1 MFSCC
6 LIFSSCYTLAR
17 PFGRI
22 RILGLRFQWP
32 QPLGLANRRR
42 ELLRWFTV
50 MSEAWQAREN
60 GVGTRF
66 FALKATGA
74 GGSQFACSRTSI
86 TIASWIDLWLD
97 ATMSRIFS
105 PTAGHT

>member
-6 LIFSSCYTLAR
+6 LIFSSCFTLAR

-32 QPLGLANRRR
+32 QPLGLADRRR
-42 ELLRWFTV
+42 ELLRWFTAV
-50 MSEAWQAREN
+50 SEAWQARGN

-66 FALKATGA
+66 FA
-74 GGSQFACSRTSI
+74 R
-86 TIASWIDLWLD
+86 
-97 ATMSRIFS
+97 
-105 PTAGHT
+105 